1 MMNGFRIIDSMF
13 YLMASRSGIWN
24 GLVLL
29 ENTHM
34 NSPLEDLVCGWMG
47 GTCGKVSYA
56 LIVYFVCYTDT
67 LISHLIIYIHTE

>member
-1 MMNGFRIIDSMF
+1 
-13 YLMASRSGIWN
+13 
-24 GLVLL
+24 
-29 ENTHM
+29 M

>member
-29 ENTHM
+29 ENTRM
-34 NSPLEDLVCGWMG
+34 NIGGLIRLWLGGKCGE
-47 GTCGKVSYA
+47 VSYA